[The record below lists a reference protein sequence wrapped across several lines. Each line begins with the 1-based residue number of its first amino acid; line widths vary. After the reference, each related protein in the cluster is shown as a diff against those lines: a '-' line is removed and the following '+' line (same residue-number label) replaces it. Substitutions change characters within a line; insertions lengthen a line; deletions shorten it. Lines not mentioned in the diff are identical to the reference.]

1 LSQFII
7 RSVRESDLEELLRL
21 SRLVYFINLPEDRD
35 ILKEK
40 ISISVDSFNGKI
52 EDKFKREYIFV
63 IEDTEEQKVIGTSM
77 IIARHG
83 SPESPHM
90 YLELN
95 EIQKYSETIHAGFI
109 HKVLRLKFD
118 SDGPTEIGGLVM
130 DPAYRGHEGKLGRQL
145 SFARFLYIKMRRRW
159 FKDRILSE
167 LMPPLGENGESI
179 LWENLGRKFTNLSYQ
194 DADLLS
200 RKNKEF
206 ITSLFPKGDIYTVLL
221 PGEARDAIGRVGKA
235 TEPVKHMLEKIGF
248 QWKGHVDPFDGGP
261 HYWADTDKIS
271 IIHNSIKVSLNK
283 ESLKRKTKET
293 ALVGYIRDNE
303 FLSVQTPY
311 ELFRKTVLLPKA
323 TVEALN
329 LEMPAQ
335 LFVMPLNSMNESSA
349 VSTARGHS
357 RVRSS
362 AAYSQLESSSHR
374 MPEQETSPL

>member
-1 LSQFII
+1 MSQFII

-21 SRLVYFINLPEDRD
+21 SRLVYFINLPDDREV
-35 ILKEK
+35 LKEK
-40 ISISVDSFNGKI
+40 ISTSVNSFNGNL

-63 IEDTEEQKVIGTSM
+63 IEDTKEKKVIGTSM

-83 SPESPHM
+83 SPDCPHM

-118 SDGPTEIGGLVM
+118 SDGPSEIGGLVM
-130 DPAYRGHEGKLGRQL
+130 DPSYRGHAGKLGRQL
-145 SFARFLYIKMRRRW
+145 SFARFLFIKMRRRW

-167 LMPPLGENGESI
+167 LMPPLDENGESV

-248 QWKGHVDPFDGGP
+248 QWKGHIDPFDGGP
-261 HYWADTDKIS
+261 HYWAETDKIS
-271 IIHNSIKVSLNK
+271 IVHDTRKVSLNK
-283 ESLKRKTKET
+283 ESLKRRGKQT
-293 ALVGYIRDNE
+293 ALVGCTTNDE
-303 FLSVQTPY
+303 FLCVQSPY
-311 ELFRKTVLLPKA
+311 EFFRGTVLLPKS
-323 TVEALN
+323 TVEALG
-329 LEMPAQ
+329 LKIPVQ
-335 LFVMPLNSMNESSA
+335 LFVMPLPAGADTQPTTSSR
-349 VSTARGHS
+349 ARS
-357 RVRSS
+357 LPSFARLDSS
-362 AAYSQLESSSHR
+362 LHK
-374 MPEQETSPL
+374 MPGQGISPQ

>member
-1 LSQFII
+1 MSHFII
-7 RSVRESDLEELLRL
+7 RSVRETDLEELLRL

-40 ISISVDSFNGKI
+40 ISLSVNSFNGNI
-52 EDKFKREYIFV
+52 DDKFKREYIFV
-63 IEDTEEQKVIGTSM
+63 IEDTKENKVVGTSM

-83 SPESPHM
+83 SPDSPHM

-95 EIQKYSETIHAGFI
+95 EVQKYSQTIHAGFI

-118 SDGPTEIGGLVM
+118 PDGPTEIGGLVM
-130 DPAYRGHEGKLGRQL
+130 DPAYRGHAGKLGRQL
-145 SFARFLYIKMRRRW
+145 SFARFLFIKMRRRW

-167 LMPPLGENGESI
+167 LMPPLDENGESI

-248 QWKGHVDPFDGGP
+248 RWKGHIDPFDGGP

-271 IIHNSIKVSLNK
+271 IIHNSKKVSLNK
-283 ESLKRKTKET
+283 ESLKRRNKQT
-293 ALVGYIRDNE
+293 ALVGCISNDE
-303 FLSVQTPY
+303 FFCMQSPY
-311 ELFRKTVLLPKA
+311 ELFRGTVLLPKN
-323 TVEALN
+323 TVET
-329 LEMPAQ
+329 LELKAPTQ
-335 LFVMPLNSMNESSA
+335 LFVMPLNLNEENTNLPL
-349 VSTARGHS
+349 VPK
-357 RVRSS
+357 RSS
-362 AAYSQLESSSHR
+362 AAFSQLESLSHR
-374 MPEQETSPL
+374 MPGQEISPL

>member
-1 LSQFII
+1 MSPFLI
-7 RSVRESDLEELLRL
+7 RSVRESDLDDLLRL
-21 SRLVYFINLPEDRD
+21 SRLVYFINLPDDRD

-40 ISISVDSFNGKI
+40 IATSINSFNGNI

-63 IEDTEEQKVIGTSM
+63 IEDIKEKKVIGTSM

-83 SPESPHM
+83 SPEEPHM

-95 EIQKYSETIHAGFI
+95 EIQKYSETIHTGFI

-130 DPAYRGHEGKLGRQL
+130 DPAYRGHKGKLGRQL
-145 SFARFLYIKMRRRW
+145 SFARFLFIKMRRRW

-167 LMPPLGENGESI
+167 LMPPLTENGESV

-248 QWKGHVDPFDGGP
+248 RWKGHIDPFDGGP
-261 HYWADTDKIS
+261 HYWAETDKIS
-271 IIHNSIKVSLNK
+271 IIHNSKKLSLNK
-283 ESLKRKTKET
+283 EYLKRRNKNI
-293 ALVGYIRDNE
+293 ALIGHISNDE
-303 FLSVQTPY
+303 FICMQSPC
-311 ELFRKTVLLPKA
+311 EFFRGTVLLPKN
-323 TVEALN
+323 TIDALG
-329 LEMPAQ
+329 LKTPAQ
-335 LFVMPLNSMNESSA
+335 VFAMPINLSAEETDRATSRGRSTSSF
-349 VSTARGHS
+349 
-357 RVRSS
+357 
-362 AAYSQLESSSHR
+362 SQLGSSLHR
-374 MPEQETSPL
+374 MPGQEISPL

>member
-1 LSQFII
+1 MSQFLV
-7 RSVRESDLEELLRL
+7 RSVRETDLDELLRL
-21 SRLVYFINLPEDRD
+21 SRLVYFINLPNDRD

-40 ISISVDSFNGKI
+40 ISNSVNSFTGNI
-52 EDKFKREYIFV
+52 EDKFKREYIFI
-63 IEDTEEQKVIGTSM
+63 IEDTKEKKVIGTSM

-83 SPESPHM
+83 SPDEPHM

-95 EIQKYSETIHAGFI
+95 EIQKYSETIHTGFI

-130 DPAYRGHEGKLGRQL
+130 DPAYRGHVGKLGRQL
-145 SFARFLYIKMRRRW
+145 SFARFLFIKMRRRW

-167 LMPPLGENGESI
+167 LMPPLTESGESV

-248 QWKGHVDPFDGGP
+248 HWKGHIDPFDGGP

-271 IIHNSIKVSLNK
+271 IIHESKKVSLNK
-283 ESLKRKTKET
+283 ESLKRRAKDT
-293 ALVGYIRDNE
+293 ALVASIANDE
-303 FLSVQTPY
+303 FLCVQSPY
-311 ELFRKTVLLPKA
+311 EFFRGTVLLPKS

-335 LFVMPLNSMNESSA
+335 LFVMPLNSAAEQSVTTKTRARLSA
-349 VSTARGHS
+349 TF
-357 RVRSS
+357 
-362 AAYSQLESSSHR
+362 SQLESSLHR
-374 MPEQETSPL
+374 MPGQEISPQS

>member
-1 LSQFII
+1 MSQFLI
-7 RSVRESDLEELLRL
+7 RSVKESDLEDLLRL
-21 SRLVYFINLPEDRD
+21 SRLVYFINLPDDRD

-40 ISISVDSFNGKI
+40 ILTSIHSFNGVL

-63 IEDTEEQKVIGTSM
+63 IEDLKAQKVIGTSM

-109 HKVLRLKFD
+109 HKVLRLKFE
-118 SDGPTEIGGLVM
+118 SDGPTEIGGLVI
-130 DPAYRGHEGKLGRQL
+130 DPAYRGHAGKLGRQL
-145 SFARFLYIKMRRRW
+145 SFARFLFIKMRRRW

-179 LWENLGRKFTNLSYQ
+179 LWESLGRKFTNLSYQ

-235 TEPVKHMLEKIGF
+235 TEPVKHLLEQIGF
-248 QWKGHVDPFDGGP
+248 RWKGHIDPFDGGP
-261 HYWADTDKIS
+261 HYWAETDKIS
-271 IIHNSIKVSLNK
+271 IIHNTRKASLNK
-283 ESLKRKTKET
+283 ETLKRKPKEA
-293 ALVGYIRDNE
+293 ALVGYLMNDE
-303 FLSVQTPY
+303 FCCLQTPY
-311 ELFRKTVLLPKA
+311 EFFRGTVLLPKSSI
-323 TVEALN
+323 ENLN
-329 LEMPAQ
+329 LQKKAQ
-335 LFVMPLNSMNESSA
+335 LFVMPLELGTKSIQPMTSRFRSFPAFNPQDASLNSIAGSEASSN
-349 VSTARGHS
+349 
-357 RVRSS
+357 
-362 AAYSQLESSSHR
+362 
-374 MPEQETSPL
+374 

>member
-1 LSQFII
+1 MSQFII

-21 SRLVYFINLPEDRD
+21 SRLVYFINLPDDREV
-35 ILKEK
+35 LKEK
-40 ISISVDSFNGKI
+40 IFTSVNSFNGNL

-63 IEDTEEQKVIGTSM
+63 IEDTKEKKVIGTSM

-83 SPESPHM
+83 SPDCPHM

-118 SDGPTEIGGLVM
+118 SDGPSEIGGLVM
-130 DPAYRGHEGKLGRQL
+130 DPSYRGHAGKLGRQL
-145 SFARFLYIKMRRRW
+145 SFARFLFIKMRRRW

-167 LMPPLGENGESI
+167 LMPPLDESGESV

-248 QWKGHVDPFDGGP
+248 QWKGHIDPFDGGP
-261 HYWADTDKIS
+261 HYWAETDKIS
-271 IIHNSIKVSLNK
+271 IVHDTRKVSLNK
-283 ESLKRKTKET
+283 ESLKRRGKQT
-293 ALVGYIRDNE
+293 ALVGCITNDE
-303 FLSVQTPY
+303 FLCVQSPY
-311 ELFRKTVLLPKA
+311 EFFRGTVLLPKS
-323 TVEALN
+323 TVDALG
-329 LEMPAQ
+329 LKIPVQ
-335 LFVMPLNSMNESSA
+335 LFVMPLTAGADTQPTTSSR
-349 VSTARGHS
+349 ARS
-357 RVRSS
+357 LPSFARLDSS
-362 AAYSQLESSSHR
+362 LHK
-374 MPEQETSPL
+374 MPGQEISPQ

>member
-1 LSQFII
+1 
-7 RSVRESDLEELLRL
+7 
-21 SRLVYFINLPEDRD
+21 LVYFINLPDDREV
-35 ILKEK
+35 LKEK
-40 ISISVDSFNGKI
+40 IFTSVNSFNGNL

-63 IEDTEEQKVIGTSM
+63 IEDTKEKKVIGTSM

-83 SPESPHM
+83 SPDCPHM

-118 SDGPTEIGGLVM
+118 SDGPSEIGGLVM
-130 DPAYRGHEGKLGRQL
+130 DPSYRGHAGKLGRQL
-145 SFARFLYIKMRRRW
+145 SFARFLFIKMRRRW

-167 LMPPLGENGESI
+167 LMPPLDESGESV

-248 QWKGHVDPFDGGP
+248 QWKGHIDPFDGGP
-261 HYWADTDKIS
+261 HYWAETDKIS
-271 IIHNSIKVSLNK
+271 IVHDTRKVSLNK
-283 ESLKRKTKET
+283 ESLKRRGKQT
-293 ALVGYIRDNE
+293 ALVGCITNDE
-303 FLSVQTPY
+303 FLCVQSPY
-311 ELFRKTVLLPKA
+311 EFFRGTVLLPKS
-323 TVEALN
+323 TVEALG
-329 LEMPAQ
+329 LKIPVQ
-335 LFVMPLNSMNESSA
+335 LFVMPLTAGADTQPTTSSR
-349 VSTARGHS
+349 ARS
-357 RVRSS
+357 LPSFARLDSS
-362 AAYSQLESSSHR
+362 LHK
-374 MPEQETSPL
+374 MPGQGISPQ

>member
-1 LSQFII
+1 MSQFLI
-7 RSVRESDLEELLRL
+7 RSVRESDLDELLRL
-21 SRLVYFINLPEDRD
+21 SRLVYFINLPDDKD

-40 ISISVDSFNGKI
+40 IRVSVDSFNGNL

-63 IEDTEEQKVIGTSM
+63 IEDTKNNKVIGTSM
-77 IIARHG
+77 IIGRHG
-83 SPESPHM
+83 CPESPHM

-95 EIQKYSETIHAGFI
+95 ELQKYSETIHTGFI

-130 DPAYRGHEGKLGRQL
+130 DPAYRGHTAKLGRQL
-145 SFARFLYIKMRRRW
+145 SYARFLFIKMKRRW

-167 LMPPLGENGESI
+167 LMPPLSENGESV

-235 TEPVKHMLEKIGF
+235 TEPVKYMLEKIGF
-248 QWKGHVDPFDGGP
+248 KWKGHIDPFDGGP

-271 IIHNSIKVSLNK
+271 IIQDTKKASLNR
-283 ESLKRKTKET
+283 ESLKGRVKET
-293 ALVGYIRDNE
+293 ALVGCISNKE
-303 FLSVQTPY
+303 FFCLQSSY
-311 ELFRKTVLLPKA
+311 EFFRGTVLLPRA
-323 TVEALN
+323 TTEALQ
-329 LEMPAQ
+329 LEMPVQ
-335 LFVMPLNSMNESSA
+335 LFVMPLEKSDAKVTTMSNRAQSS
-349 VSTARGHS
+349 SSFS
-357 RVRSS
+357 R
-362 AAYSQLESSSHR
+362 LESSSHR
-374 MPEQETSPL
+374 MPEQEISHP

>member
-1 LSQFII
+1 MSQFLI

-21 SRLVYFINLPEDRD
+21 SRLVYFINLPDDRD

-40 ISISVDSFNGKI
+40 IATSVNSFTGNI

-63 IEDTEEQKVIGTSM
+63 IEDTKLQKVVGTSM
-77 IIARHG
+77 IIGRHG
-83 SPESPHM
+83 SPDSPHM

-130 DPAYRGHEGKLGRQL
+130 DPSYRGHSGKLGRQL
-145 SFARFLYIKMRRRW
+145 SFARFLFVKMRRRW

-248 QWKGHVDPFDGGP
+248 RWKGHIDPFDGGP

-271 IIHNSIKVSLNK
+271 IIHDTKKLNLNK
-283 ESLKRKTKET
+283 EALKRRGKAS
-293 ALVGYIRDNE
+293 ALIGCIKNEE
-303 FLSVQTPY
+303 FLCVQSPY
-311 ELFRKTVLLPKA
+311 EIFRGTVLVPKS
-323 TVEALN
+323 TQETLG
-329 LEMPAQ
+329 LETPAQ
-335 LFVMPLNSMNESSA
+335 LFVMPLDQPAEKF
-349 VSTARGHS
+349 TATRD

-362 AAYSQLESSSHR
+362 ATISQLESLSHR
-374 MPEQETSPL
+374 MPGQEISLQ

>member
-1 LSQFII
+1 MSQFII

-21 SRLVYFINLPEDRD
+21 SRLVYFINLPDDREV
-35 ILKEK
+35 LKEK
-40 ISISVDSFNGKI
+40 ISTSVNSFNGNL

-63 IEDTEEQKVIGTSM
+63 IEDTKEKKVIGTSM

-83 SPESPHM
+83 SPDCPHM

-118 SDGPTEIGGLVM
+118 SDGPSEIGGLVM
-130 DPAYRGHEGKLGRQL
+130 DPSYRGHAGKLGRQL
-145 SFARFLYIKMRRRW
+145 SFARFLFIKMRRRW

-167 LMPPLGENGESI
+167 LMPPLDENGESV

-248 QWKGHVDPFDGGP
+248 QWKGHIDPFDGGP
-261 HYWADTDKIS
+261 HYWAETDKIS
-271 IIHNSIKVSLNK
+271 IVHDTRKVSLNK
-283 ESLKRKTKET
+283 ESLKRRGKQT
-293 ALVGYIRDNE
+293 ALVGCITNDE
-303 FLSVQTPY
+303 FLCVQSPY
-311 ELFRKTVLLPKA
+311 EFFRGTVLLPKS
-323 TVEALN
+323 TVEALG
-329 LEMPAQ
+329 LKIPVQ
-335 LFVMPLNSMNESSA
+335 LFVMPLPAGADTQPTTSSR
-349 VSTARGHS
+349 ARS
-357 RVRSS
+357 LPSFARLDSS
-362 AAYSQLESSSHR
+362 LHK
-374 MPEQETSPL
+374 MPGQGISPQ